1 MFTEKDLK
9 NFGKEYGLCLHFGAT
24 GLKKCMGSDLCKQT
38 LTTVLC
44 VTKDLEKR
52 EQIEKAL
59 ECEGVRIELE
69 TK

>member
-38 LTTVLC
+38 LTAVLC
-44 VTKDLEKR
+44 VTKACSDTTYFVLP
-52 EQIEKAL
+52 
-59 ECEGVRIELE
+59 RI
-69 TK
+69 